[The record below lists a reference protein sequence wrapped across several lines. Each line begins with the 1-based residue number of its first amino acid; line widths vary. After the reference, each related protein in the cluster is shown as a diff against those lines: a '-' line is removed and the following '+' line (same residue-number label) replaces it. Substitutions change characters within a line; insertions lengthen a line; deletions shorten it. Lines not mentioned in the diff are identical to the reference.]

1 MTYQYKVNNVV
12 LPTPDQGADY
22 TAEDMHG
29 KSWRDGAGVM
39 HLVVLRR
46 GVKKVTLKWSWL
58 TQNEL
63 NVIKNACRI
72 DMTGVYTFT
81 DITDGTMTVY
91 TGADLKYKKKY
102 VSSSGAVD
110 YRDVSLSFIEM

>member
-1 MTYQYKVNNVV
+1 MAYQYKVNNVV
-12 LPTPDQGADY
+12 LPMPDLGAEY
-22 TAEDMHG
+22 TEEDMHG

-58 TQNEL
+58 SDSEMNTL
-63 NVIKNACRI
+63 RNACRT

-91 TGADLKYKKKY
+91 TGADLKYKKKT
-102 VSSSGAVD
+102 VSSSGSVD
-110 YRDVSLSFIEM
+110 YREVSLSFIEM